1 MKIRTLIF
9 AGVGSFLLASFGQL
23 PANLV
28 LSKLPA
34 DAPVQLQ
41 GITGTLWQGGAETL
55 RSQGTQINH
64 LQWDLRLSPLL
75 KGHLAAAL
83 RGKMAQGGKFDGIC
97 NINLAG
103 AIRCAPLNLSDV
115 PAQALAPYLQR
126 FMVPPLSGTFQAS
139 LNNLEW
145 DRQTLPHLSGHGE
158 WREAGIQLAP
168 QRFGTYSAILNAGAD
183 NAQQITLASA
193 PDAAFT
199 LDGAVTVQQNG
210 HYQSQITLKPGNS
223 IDDGTKQ
230 ILTSFIGRPQADGGY
245 LIQEQGQLPGIN

>member
-9 AGVGSFLLASFGQL
+9 AGIGSFLLASFGQL
-23 PANLV
+23 PANL
-28 LSKLPA
+28 LLKILPA
-34 DAPVQLQ
+34 GLTSQLQ
-41 GITGTLWQGGAETL
+41 GVNGTLWHGGVASIRQATL
-55 RSQGTQINH
+55 TITN
-64 LQWDLRLSPLL
+64 LQWDLHPAALL
-75 KGHLAAAL
+75 TGKLAADL
-83 RGKMAQGGKFDGIC
+83 RGNLAQGGHFEGTCAIR
-97 NINLAG
+97 IGG
-103 AIRCAPLNLSDV
+103 AISCNGVNLNDI
-115 PAQALAPYLQR
+115 PAQILTPYLQR
-126 FMVPPLSGTFQAS
+126 FMVPPLSGAFQAS

-145 DRQTLPHLSGHGE
+145 DRQTLPRLSGHGE

-210 HYQSQITLKPGNS
+210 HYQSRITLKPGNS

-245 LIQEQGQLPGIN
+245 LIQEQGQLPGVN